1 MKFYIERLGCP
12 KNDVDA
18 DYMAGRLISEGHEQ
32 VAGADQA
39 EAVIVNTCG
48 FILPAKQESIGE
60 LLRFAQ
66 LRKEGRLKRLIAAG
80 CLSQLHGDE
89 LLSEMPELDFACGL
103 GALDDITRALE
114 DGATRNDKTL
124 KVATRDLTYLSS
136 PERYIDPA
144 TPYAYLKISD
154 GCDRK
159 CSYCIIPQM
168 RGSFR
173 SRPIDEIVA
182 EARLL
187 ARSGKKELILVSQE
201 ATLYGCETGKKLLLP
216 LLDELQKIEGIEW
229 IRLVYLHP
237 HALDSSLIDYL
248 GNSDKVLQYYDL
260 PLQHISDGVL
270 KRMRRQVRRAKIE
283 KILTEIRSKQPGS
296 IIRTTFIVGFPGE
309 TEEQFVELYDFAAEF
324 KFDRMGAFAYSQ
336 EEGSSASLMPDQI
349 PEKEKT
355 SRLEALTDLQ
365 TDIVSA
371 RNMELIGARVAVLID
386 SAANGRPAIGRT
398 YGDCPDID
406 QIVSVHETRPRLKSG
421 DMCQALIESSSGHDL
436 LARAV

>member
-18 DYMAGRLISEGHEQ
+18 DYMAGHLISEGHEQ
-32 VAGADQA
+32 VTDADQA

-60 LLRFAQ
+60 LLRFGE
-66 LRKEGRLKRLIAAG
+66 LRKRGKLKRLIAAG

-89 LLSEMPELDFACGL
+89 LLSGMPELDFACGL
-103 GALDDITRALE
+103 GALDDITHALE
-114 DGATRNDKTL
+114 DNAERCDKTL
-124 KVATRDLTYLSS
+124 KVATRDLAYLSAKN
-136 PERYIDPA
+136 RYIDTS

-159 CSYCIIPQM
+159 CSYCIIPKM

-173 SRPIDEIVA
+173 SRPIGEIVA

-187 ARSGKKELILVSQE
+187 ARSGKRELILVSQE
-201 ATLYGCETGKKLLLP
+201 ATLYGCETGQILLLP
-216 LLDELQKIEGIEW
+216 LLDELQKIEGIAW

-237 HALDSSLIDYL
+237 QALDSSLIDYL
-248 GNSDKVLQYYDL
+248 GNSSKVLQYYDL

-270 KRMRRQVRRAKIE
+270 GRMRRQVRRAKIE
-283 KILTEIRSKQPGS
+283 RILTEIRDKQPES

-309 TEEQFVELYDFAAEF
+309 TEAQFAELYDFAAEF
-324 KFDRMGAFAYSQ
+324 KFDRMGAFAYSR
-336 EEGSSASLMPDQI
+336 EEGSSASIMPDQI
-349 PEKEKT
+349 PEADKT
-355 SRLEALTDLQ
+355 ARLEALTELQ

-371 RNMELIGARVAVLID
+371 RNRELIGKQMAVLID
-386 SAANGRPAIGRT
+386 SAANGRPASGRT

-406 QIVSVHETRPRLKSG
+406 RVVSVYENQPRLKTG
-421 DMCQALIESSSGHDL
+421 DMCLALIESSDGHDL
-436 LARAV
+436 RARAL